1 MDAELNALDE
11 RIGQLIALA
20 ERLRADNIDLRQRL
34 AAVEGENRQLREK
47 VTGARERLEA
57 LLTRI
62 PQDAD

>member
-34 AAVEGENRQLREK
+34 AAVQGENRQLREK